1 MSQIHVEATAVL
13 NARAETLYNIVSD
26 YEVGHPAILPKP
38 MEGLQVDKGGQGL
51 GTEITVFVNMLGM
64 KQSFRQRVTQS
75 VPYHLIE
82 ESNIDNDL
90 VTTFYFDALPDG
102 KTKVTISTDFTPA
115 NFGERLLNPPLM
127 RSMYKRELQKL
138 EAYAIQQEQLPITA

>member
-1 MSQIHVEATAVL
+1 MSQIHVEEFAIL

-38 MEGLQVDKGGQGL
+38 MEGIQVDKGGQGL
-51 GTEITVFVNMLGM
+51 GTEITVLVSIFG
-64 KQSFRQRVTQS
+64 KKTTFRQRVTKS

-102 KTKVTISTDFTPA
+102 NTKVTISTDFTPA

-138 EAYAIQQEQLPITA
+138 EAYAIQQEQSPVTA